1 MQSKHTSISTS
12 VKLEFSKY
20 VFLITISLLN
30 TVKSND
36 LINFERNYRVDRE
49 YKLDKSVSYP
59 ITVSKHGTIEFGI
72 QNLLE
77 VYLNRTD
84 FSRIITHGCWCA
96 KFDPTSNLS
105 SLGGASTDNLDQI
118 CKEWIVARHCNR
130 LPGGSC
136 ENETNVNNKRGFY
149 NIEVSNL
156 DSPSCLS
163 NVGFCAEDSCEID
176 VFYAMKIRTFL
187 GNGGVSAEIASSC
200 SGKVSEHRQRAC
212 VGTTPDQ
219 LTIVG

>member
-1 MQSKHTSISTS
+1 M
-12 VKLEFSKY
+12 
-20 VFLITISLLN
+20 TISLLN
-30 TVKSND
+30 TVRSTND
-36 LINFERNYRVDRE
+36 PINFDVEKNYRVDRE
-49 YKLDKSVSYP
+49 YKLDNSVNYP

-96 KFDPTSNLS
+96 KFDHTSNLPY
-105 SLGGASTDNLDQI
+105 LGGTSTDDLDQI
-118 CKEWIVARHCNR
+118 CKEWIVARNCNR

-136 ENETNVNNKRGFY
+136 ENKINHIHPNKKSYFY
-149 NIEVSNL
+149 DIEVSNL

-163 NVGFCAEDSCEID
+163 NVGFCAKDSCDID
-176 VFYAMKIRTFL
+176 VFYAMKIRSFL
-187 GNGGVSAEIASSC
+187 GNGAVNAEKALFC
-200 SGKVSEHRQRAC
+200 SGKMSENRQRAC
-212 VGTTPDQ
+212 QGTVPDK

>member
-1 MQSKHTSISTS
+1 M
-12 VKLEFSKY
+12 
-20 VFLITISLLN
+20 
-30 TVKSND
+30 
-36 LINFERNYRVDRE
+36 
-49 YKLDKSVSYP
+49 
-59 ITVSKHGTIEFGI
+59 
-72 QNLLE
+72 
-77 VYLNRTD
+77 
-84 FSRIITHGCWCA
+84 
-96 KFDPTSNLS
+96 
-105 SLGGASTDNLDQI
+105 
-118 CKEWIVARHCNR
+118 ARHCNR

-149 NIEVSNL
+149 NIELSNL
-156 DSPSCLS
+156 DSPGCLS

-219 LTIVG
+219 LTIVS